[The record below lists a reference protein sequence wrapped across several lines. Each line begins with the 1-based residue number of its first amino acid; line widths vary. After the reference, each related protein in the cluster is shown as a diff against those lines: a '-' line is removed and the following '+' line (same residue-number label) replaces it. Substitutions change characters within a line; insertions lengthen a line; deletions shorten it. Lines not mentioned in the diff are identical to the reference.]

1 MKMEIWFDYACPF
14 CYIEKRQ
21 LENALESFVGRD
33 DLEITYRA
41 FELDPDAD
49 CEKVV
54 LARNAFMSK
63 YGYTSEQA
71 NKAIEDITEIAS
83 IVGLNFNYHKALYT
97 NTFDAHRISK
107 YAETKGK
114 GVEIVE
120 KLLYAF
126 FIENRELNNHNVLI
140 DIAMKIGLDKLQVEK
155 VLKSDKFTEEVRYDE
170 LKAKKLGIRTIPY
183 CIIDEKYSI
192 SGAQSADMIK
202 KIIEKILSVKSIENE
217 NLIGMS
223 CGVNGCGNQN

>member
-1 MKMEIWFDYACPF
+1 MKIEIWFDYACPF

-21 LENALESFVGRD
+21 LENTLESFAGRD

-49 CEKVV
+49 CKKVV
-54 LARNAFMSK
+54 SARNVFMSK

-71 NKAIEDITEIAS
+71 DKAIEDITKFAS
-83 IVGLNFNYHKALYT
+83 TVGLNFNYHKALYT

-114 GVEIVE
+114 GIEIVE
-120 KLLYAF
+120 KLLHAF

-140 DIAMKIGLDKLQVEK
+140 DIAIEIGLDKLQVEK
-155 VLKSDKFTEEVRYDE
+155 VLKSNKFTEEVRYDE
-170 LKAKKLGIRTIPY
+170 LKAKELGIRAVPY

-202 KIIEKILSVKSIENE
+202 KVIGKALSVKSIENK
-217 NLIGMS
+217 NFMGMA